1 MRLNDRIETTSME
14 NFFDNKRI
22 LNLIWKRKF
31 HFIIIGLIAVVLS
44 AIFSG
49 PTFITPKYKS
59 TARIYPTNL
68 WTLSN
73 ESETEQMLEVLNSN
87 DIKFRMFDAFDL
99 DQVYE
104 VSKEDPNYITYMLDI
119 YNTNVSMSKTEYE
132 TAEIKVMDENP
143 NRASNMCDSIIH
155 FYNQK
160 VRELHKAKDK
170 EMVDISYKALNK
182 KHEDLSAIEIKLDSI
197 RKATGILSFNEQ
209 VPELTRGYMSALANG
224 RGNASDTKKIEKL
237 YDNFSLSGSK
247 ATVLENQY
255 NRTIHVIDSLTDVY
269 EKYIVEYEKDITY
282 SHIVEYPFPADKKS
296 YPVRWLIVVLST
308 ISAVF
313 IGLLAFLVL
322 DHNKE

>member
-14 NFFDNKRI
+14 NFFDNRRI

-31 HFIIIGLIAVVLS
+31 HFIIIGLIAIVLS

>member
-14 NFFDNKRI
+14 NFFDNRRI

-99 DQVYE
+99 DQIYE